1 MDRKVRK
8 VSKFH
13 FQKKAI
19 EYNQMKFRMLFDQ
32 TFQHRAKLSLFKNFS
47 STLENN
53 LHVSRFQRKTDT
65 TVSQLTRKRISL
77 SKKGEKKKKSVICKI
92 SKALKGR
99 IFSHNHKK
107 NIRLSVLGI
116 KNPMFGRLHSKISK
130 RKIGK
135 KLLKKKKL

>member
-1 MDRKVRK
+1 MDRKVGKFSR
-8 VSKFH
+8 FH

-19 EYNQMKFRMLFDQ
+19 KYNQMNFRMLFDQ
-32 TFQHRAKLSLFKNFS
+32 TFQHRAKLSLLKNFS
-47 STLENN
+47 SSLENN
-53 LHVSRFQRKTDT
+53 LHVSRFQKKTDT

-77 SKKGEKKKKSVICKI
+77 SKKGKKKKKSVICKI

-107 NIRLSVLGI
+107 NIGLSVLGI